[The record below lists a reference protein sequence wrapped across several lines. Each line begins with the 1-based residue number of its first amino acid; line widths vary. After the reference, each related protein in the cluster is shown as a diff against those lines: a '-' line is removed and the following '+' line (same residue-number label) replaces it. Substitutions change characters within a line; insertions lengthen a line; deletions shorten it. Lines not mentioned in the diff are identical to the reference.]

1 MTTPPDRYLDPTELS
16 VEQLIEREQ
25 ARNAGRPEP
34 RFERVAQLTGAIY
47 ALMVVGGASGDQIRE
62 LVEEAIADTERRQEA
77 EGR

>member
-1 MTTPPDRYLDPTELS
+1 MNA
-16 VEQLIEREQ
+16 VEKAAEKV
-25 ARNAGRPEP
+25 
-34 RFERVAQLTGAIY
+34 VAQLTGAIY